1 MSPSLFRRPLV
12 GLVAAWIL
20 AWLPAAPAVAADS
33 GPSAARSPTRVTAL
47 VEAGSFAADA
57 LAVRERKIPILVF
70 YTRHECPWCERVRR
84 QYLLPMANDPA
95 WADRVIIREIDV
107 GTDFVTPL
115 TDFGGRTTTHSAF
128 ARTRRVK
135 LVPTLDFLD
144 DRGNRLAEP
153 IVGMRTPDFYAAS
166 IERALEESLAKLGHA
181 SK

>member
-1 MSPSLFRRPLV
+1 MSPSRFKGPLS
-12 GLVAAWIL
+12 GLAAAWIL
-20 AWLPAAPAVAADS
+20 AWLPAAPALAADA
-33 GPSAARSPTRVTAL
+33 GRGAAAPPARISAL

-57 LAVRERKIPILVF
+57 LTVREKKIPILVF
-70 YTRHECPWCERVRR
+70 YTRHDCPWCERVRR

-95 WADRVIIREIDV
+95 WAERVLIREIDV

-135 LVPTLDFLD
+135 LVPTLDFFD

-153 IVGMRTPDFYAAS
+153 IVGMRTPDFYAAA
-166 IERALEESLAKLGHA
+166 IERAIEESLAKLRPET
-181 SK
+181 K